1 MKKTQAFFDQLAD
14 SWEDQSFPPETRKRV
29 AELAGTFGI
38 QRCATVLDVA
48 TGTGILQPHLLH
60 AVGKSGRVLAF
71 DFSYKML
78 QKAQKKPLGAN
89 LYCFQA
95 SAMAIPLSAGLC
107 DTIVCFAAFPH
118 FADQLKALKE
128 MARVAKE
135 GATVIIAHLMSRD
148 ELLKHHGNHSPV
160 AGDTVPEAA
169 DMRRMCRSAGLT
181 EPQITE
187 KPGLYLARALKKK
200 NPQPKK
206 QRL

>member
-29 AELAGTFGI
+29 ADLAGTFGI
-38 QRCATVLDVA
+38 RKGDRVLDVA
-48 TGTGILQPHLLH
+48 TGTGILHPYLLR
-60 AVGKSGRVLAF
+60 AVGESGRVFAF

-78 QKAQKKPLGAN
+78 QQAEKKPFGAN

-95 SAMAIPLSAGLC
+95 SAIAIPLPAGLC

-118 FADQLKALKE
+118 FTDRLKALQE
-128 MARVAKE
+128 MARVAKR
-135 GATVIIAHLMSRD
+135 GAPIFIVHLMSRD

-160 AGDTVPEAA
+160 AGDTVPEEM

-181 EPQITE
+181 DPQITD
-187 KPGLYLARALKKK
+187 KPGLYLAMALKA
-200 NPQPKK
+200 
-206 QRL
+206 